1 MKIEIEW
8 KLLAKAVGI
17 FAALV
22 AVVVM
27 IALIVKYAPWVFACL
42 GGILLV
48 VVIYCLLL
56 ILED

>member
-8 KLLAKAVGI
+8 KLLAKAVVI
-17 FAALV
+17 FAILV

-27 IALIVKYAPWVFACL
+27 IALLVKYAPWVFACL

-48 VVIYCLLL
+48 VVIYCFLLM
-56 ILED
+56 LED

>member
-22 AVVVM
+22 AVVVL
-27 IALIVKYAPWVFACL
+27 IALLVKYAPWVLACVAGVL
-42 GGILLV
+42 AV
-48 VVIYCLLL
+48 VAIYCFLLM
-56 ILED
+56 LED

>member
-17 FAALV
+17 FAILV

-27 IALIVKYAPWVFACL
+27 TALLVKYAPWVLACVAGVL
-42 GGILLV
+42 AV
-48 VVIYCLLL
+48 VAIYCFLLML
-56 ILED
+56 D

>member
-22 AVVVM
+22 AVGVM
-27 IALIVKYAPWVFACL
+27 IALLVKYAPWVLACVA
-42 GGILLV
+42 GV
-48 VVIYCLLL
+48 VAVVWLYYLLL
-56 ILED
+56 MLED